1 MKFRV
6 TMKDPDSLYDA
17 IRESVS
23 KSLANI
29 DDIAEHEK
37 DALADGRVEDVE
49 KITGKWF
56 EYGEY
61 LTVEVDT
68 EAKTCVAVPLAGK

>member
-6 TMKDPDSLYDA
+6 TMKDPDTLEDAVREAAKKSLSD
-17 IRESVS
+17 IQGIDDEERES
-23 KSLANI
+23 LI
-29 DDIAEHEK
+29 DQ
-37 DALADGRVEDVE
+37 RVESNM
-49 KITGKWF
+49 KICKKWF

-68 EAKTCVAVPLAGK
+68 DAGTCTVLTK